1 MQETSVARTI
11 DSIQSDIER
20 TREQLAKTLD
30 ELSVRAAP
38 KNLAD
43 EAKTQVSNVLAQPKV
58 QLIIGGVVAGVG
70 LVVALTVAG
79 KRNEKKQ
86 IKEIQRLLADARS

>member
-1 MQETSVARTI
+1 MARNI
-11 DSIQSDIER
+11 DAIQSDIER

-30 ELSVRAAP
+30 ELSVRTAP

-43 EAKTQVSNVLAQPKV
+43 DAKKQATDALSNPKV
-58 QLIIGGVVAGVG
+58 QLAIGGVVAGLG
-70 LVVALTVAG
+70 LIIALTVSS

>member
-1 MQETSVARTI
+1 MARTI

-20 TREQLAKTLD
+20 TREQLARTLD

-43 EAKTQVSNVLAQPKV
+43 EAKSQASHVLSQPKV
-58 QLIIGGVVAGVG
+58 QMIIGGVVAGVG

-79 KRNEKKQ
+79 RRNEKKQ
-86 IKEIQRLLADARS
+86 IKEIQRLLASARS

>member
-1 MQETSVARTI
+1 MARTI

-58 QLIIGGVVAGVG
+58 QMIIGGVVAGVG

-79 KRNEKKQ
+79 RRNEKKQ